1 MMSRASLGA
10 ICKRAWNR
18 LNPLVREADHDHVS
32 NGLSK
37 LLVLQLLLGGRE
49 QTVNGYND
57 WMAWVNLGSRGA

>member
-1 MMSRASLGA
+1 MT
-10 ICKRAWNR
+10 I
-18 LNPLVREADHDHVS
+18 DHVS

-49 QTVNGYND
+49 QTANGYND